1 MTNKI
6 FNISTKDFIASN
18 PSIVFNNCFVVNI
31 HGADVQTK
39 EELFNKLKQEYSLPD
54 TNGWDAI
61 SDWLTD
67 LSWIKANN
75 FQLNIFDYKE
85 FLTGEPKMK
94 EIFLEVFSEEILPF
108 WEKEVL
114 ETVVGGETKG
124 FVMYCI
130 D

>member
-1 MTNKI
+1 M
-6 FNISTKDFIASN
+6 STKDFTDN
-18 PSIVFNNCFVVNI
+18 NQSIVFNNCFVVNI
-31 HGADVQTK
+31 HGQDIQTK
-39 EELFNKLKQEYSLPD
+39 DDLFNKLKQEYSLPD

-75 FQLNIFDYKE
+75 FQLNIFDYKD
-85 FLTGEPKMK
+85 FLARESKTK

-114 ETVVGGETKG
+114 ETVVGGKTKG
-124 FVMYCI
+124 FVIYCI